1 VLRPDPSSPLARL
14 RSGAFRSLLT
24 AALFGARVAA
34 GTAAFAALTAWTADA
49 AAQPAAKKTI
59 AVRID
64 GTDAGEVR
72 KAVIAAAPEGVTVVE
87 PRAFDAALRKAGQSK
102 LGNLL
107 SNKKGRD
114 KVLGRVRKAI
124 KEVKADAA
132 ILGVVQRWA
141 GKPRVYLVW
150 VNADDEDLPFDEGVG
165 IAGGDDARDRAIA
178 SALEPAMKKLAPAPA
193 EEAKPAGS
201 DVKADAASDKPDEDE
216 DEDEDD
222 EDEAPSEGRVRH
234 EAGSS
239 IFAIEVGF
247 EVGGRQ
253 FVYSDGL
260 SPDTRRDYGVFGA
273 PMASVGL
280 EVYPAAGTKIPVLK
294 DLGITG
300 SYARAFGLSSSTE
313 GGEPAPTTYQRISAG
328 LRGRIP
334 FTGPKGPVLGI
345 NGGIR
350 WVTFEIEEP
359 ALLAGEVPD
368 VDYLAL
374 RGGIDGVIPIGRVSI
389 LAGFD
394 WLEPLKTGEVYGRFR
409 EASVHGIGA
418 MAGVG
423 VRIAGGFEVRLL
435 GEYSRFFSDF
445 NPVLGDA
452 HVAGGAL
459 DQFFG
464 IRLAGAY
471 VE

>member
-1 VLRPDPSSPLARL
+1 M
-14 RSGAFRSLLT
+14 LT

-64 GTDAGEVR
+64 GTDAAEVR

-107 SNKKGRD
+107 STKKGRD
-114 KVLGRVRKAI
+114 KVLGRVRKAM

-132 ILGVVQRWA
+132 VLGVVQRWK

-150 VNADDEDLPFDEGVG
+150 VNADDEDLPFDEGVE
-165 IAGGDDARDRAIA
+165 IAGGDDARDQAIA
-178 SALEPAMKKLAPAPA
+178 SALEPSMKKLAPPA
-193 EEAKPAGS
+193 AADTKPAGA
-201 DVKADAASDKPDEDE
+201 DVKADAAGDKPG
-216 DEDEDD
+216 EDEDD
-222 EDEAPSEGRVRH
+222 DDDETPTEGRVRH

-239 IFAIEVGF
+239 IFAVELGF

-253 FVYSDGL
+253 FDYSDGL

-273 PMASVGL
+273 PMASIAL
-280 EVYPAAGTKIPVLK
+280 EVYPAAGTDIPVLK
-294 DLGITG
+294 HLGITG

-334 FTGPKGPVLGI
+334 FSGPKGPVLGI

-350 WVTFEIEEP
+350 MVTFEIEEP

-368 VDYLAL
+368 VDYFAL

-445 NPVLGDA
+445 NPVLGDP